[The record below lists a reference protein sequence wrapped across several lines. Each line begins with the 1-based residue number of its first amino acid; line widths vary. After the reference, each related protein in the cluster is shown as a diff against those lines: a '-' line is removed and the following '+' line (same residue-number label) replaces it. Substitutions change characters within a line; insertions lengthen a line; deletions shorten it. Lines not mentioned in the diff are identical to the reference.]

1 MKSYDELDK
10 LFTNDEF
17 RIIDQDENA
26 TKFYFVRTI
35 SKKNEIMAFAET
47 LGSEFEK
54 EIFNEMGIPLKK
66 VKVKDLVRIVFE
78 SKLTSVDKIKDF
90 ILVKY
95 NEEIEGRDFT
105 TEALVKEL
113 NALQYFDWGGSM
125 SNSLEKNI
133 VNNYIKKMPRFADIT
148 IAVEGK
154 LLESLRGYTLNSW
167 YNHWSSILIED
178 LFKGNSRITPTVGR
192 IKKID
197 FFINNIPFDLKVT
210 YFPEG
215 LMADK
220 LKESGFG
227 VELTQVKKKAKE
239 LGILIPE
246 VPDKELNIQLQQLI
260 KEEGSTEAIAFI
272 DYLNNLKRSIINDAQ
287 KNPDELIKWL
297 YENQGEMRF
306 DASNRF
312 FIILTDTQNLF
323 ESWKL
328 KRNIKLLKSSI
339 QSNLEE
345 IILNGTRE
353 IKFHWNNT
361 NRDYTVKAD
370 VIFISK

>member
-1 MKSYDELDK
+1 
-10 LFTNDEF
+10 
-17 RIIDQDENA
+17 
-26 TKFYFVRTI
+26 
-35 SKKNEIMAFAET
+35 MAFAET